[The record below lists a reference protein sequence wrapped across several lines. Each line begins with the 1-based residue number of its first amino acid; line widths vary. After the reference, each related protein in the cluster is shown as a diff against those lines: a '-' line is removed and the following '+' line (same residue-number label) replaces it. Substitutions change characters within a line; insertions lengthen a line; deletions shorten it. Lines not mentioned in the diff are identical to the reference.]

1 MKMMTR
7 RSLYDAWHAL
17 SGLSRAALV
26 LAIAAIAVVLW
37 TAPSL
42 FSAMFAGSLAADPL
56 APRDSDPDI
65 LAYRS
70 AVEGNR
76 EFVSQR
82 SPFFQPAA
90 PARAVVAA
98 PPSGDRPPPPPPATY
113 GGPKLVG
120 LVGQRAVF
128 ASPVYNSEPFI
139 SVGERGAVE
148 LLAIELPWKARV
160 RWNGAELTLNLF
172 DHVEQVPIVNF
183 GAPSPLGA
191 PGTSVNIFGGGTAAA
206 ATFNIE
212 SSAGDA
218 DDVN

>member
-1 MKMMTR
+1 MMTR
-7 RSLYDAWHAL
+7 KALLDAWRAL
-17 SGLSRAALV
+17 SGLSRAAMV
-26 LAIAAIAVVLW
+26 LAVAAIAVVLW

-42 FSAMFAGSLAADPL
+42 FSALFAGSLAADPL
-56 APRDSDPDI
+56 APRDADPDI

-76 EFVSQR
+76 EFVSLR

-90 PARAVVAA
+90 PVRPVVQ
-98 PPSGDRPPPPPPATY
+98 PQQDGIRPPPPPPATY

-120 LVGQRAVF
+120 LAGQRAVF
-128 ASPVYNSEPFI
+128 ASPVYNNEPFL

-160 RWNGAELTLNLF
+160 RWNGAEFTLNLF

-183 GAPSPLGA
+183 ETPSPLGS
-191 PGTSVNIFGGGTAAA
+191 PGAGANIFGGGTAAT
-206 ATFNIE
+206 ATFNLE